1 MLAVPRLDA
10 AENFE
15 NFSLTIFGDPEKP
28 SKLFSPEN
36 GVMLCVQPLTITREP
51 GSKYPSQHD
60 HWLLHGELGDR

>member
-15 NFSLTIFGDPEKP
+15 KFSLTIFGDPEKP

-36 GVMLCVQPLTITREP
+36 GVKLSVQPLTFAP
-51 GSKYPSQHD
+51 
-60 HWLLHGELGDR
+60 ELGGK